1 MALTAYVARLPPT
14 PLAFGNIQIEAL
26 WGSVREKLA
35 TLGSG
40 AVEELEVAL
49 GIGQVWGNWA
59 GTGGR
64 FQYRGIRGGGAGE
77 ARMEGEGSRVMGY
90 RMWVVSAWA
99 LADVYA
105 RC

>member
-49 GIGQVWGNWA
+49 GIGQVWGQ
-59 GTGGR
+59 GHR
-64 FQYRGIRGGGAGE
+64 SLGGGKGHGE
-77 ARMEGEGSRVMGY
+77 RWGLLGS
-90 RMWVVSAWA
+90 
-99 LADVYA
+99 
-105 RC
+105 